1 MTDAFIA
8 VPFKSLLHKGTR
20 IKTYILTMG
29 QFLLEFFMNVENSG
43 SLLHR
48 KQNISK
54 KFWNLQI

>member
-8 VPFKSLLHKGTR
+8 ALQKFIAKGTR
-20 IKTYILTMG
+20 VKTYILTMG
-29 QFLLEFFMNVENSG
+29 QFLLEFFMNVVNSG